1 VAKISLERWNL
12 HKSEGNKGSN
22 MTGKSLL
29 LINRHA
35 RKGQHQAELIVEQL
49 QSLGLELIQ
58 ESMPPPEHL
67 SALIQ
72 RYKGQVDRVV
82 IGGGDGTLNAAIAGL
97 IDSQIPL
104 GLLPL
109 GTANDLARTLGLP
122 VNLTQACQIVAL
134 GKPEAVDVGW
144 VNGKYFFNVASLGL
158 SVKITRQLTKEVKQK
173 WGILAYGITAFQ
185 ALWESRLFHAEIQ
198 LASGEVYPVK
208 TLQIAVGNGR
218 FYGGGMAV
226 APDAAINDGR
236 LDLYSLGLEHW
247 WQMLALLP
255 LFHRGHHA
263 LTPWSDAWQ
272 GQEFYVK
279 TRRPRPICTDGEL
292 ATSTPAH
299 FRVLPQALT
308 IFTALPRTEAVKNIQ
323 VPQQAA

>member
-1 VAKISLERWNL
+1 MATKA
-12 HKSEGNKGSN
+12 
-22 MTGKSLL
+22 LL

-35 RKGQHQAELIVEQL
+35 RKGKQQSEFVVQQL
-49 QSLGLELIQ
+49 QSLGLELI
-58 ESMPPPEHL
+58 EEPMPPPEQL
-67 SALIQ
+67 SDLI
-72 RYKGQVDRVV
+72 RRHKCQVDRVI

-109 GTANDLARTLGLP
+109 GTANDLARTLGIP
-122 VNLTQACQIVAL
+122 ANVAQACQIVAT
-134 GKPEAVDVGW
+134 GNPEPVDVGW

-173 WGILAYGITAFQ
+173 WGVFAYGITAFQ
-185 ALWESRLFHAEIQ
+185 AIWESRPFHAEIR
-198 LASGEVYPVK
+198 LIEGEVHHVK

-218 FYGGGMAV
+218 FYGGGMTV
-226 APDAAINDGR
+226 ASDAAINDGR

-247 WQMLALLP
+247 WQMLALMP
-255 LFHRGHHA
+255 LFHRGQHA
-263 LTPWSDAWQ
+263 LTPWSDAWA

-279 TRRPRPICTDGEL
+279 TRRSRPISTDGEI

-299 FRVLPQALT
+299 FRVIPRALT
-308 IFTALPRTEAVKNIQ
+308 IFTALPKTEATEAVKNSQ
-323 VPQQAA
+323 VSQQVA

>member
-1 VAKISLERWNL
+1 M
-12 HKSEGNKGSN
+12 SN
-22 MTGKSLL
+22 PALL

-35 RKGQHQAELIVEQL
+35 RKAQQQSEFAIEQL
-49 QSLGLELIQ
+49 QSLGLELI
-58 ESMPPPEHL
+58 EEPMPSPEQL
-67 SALIQ
+67 SDLI
-72 RYKGQVDRVV
+72 RRFDGQVTRVI

-97 IDSQIPL
+97 IDTQIPL

-109 GTANDLARTLGLP
+109 GTANDLARTLGIP
-122 VNLTQACQIVAL
+122 ANLEQACQIVAV
-134 GKPEAVDVGW
+134 GQPEPVDVGW

-185 ALWESRLFHAEIQ
+185 AMWESRPFHADIRLPQ
-198 LASGEVYPVK
+198 GEVHTVK

-255 LFHRGHHA
+255 LFHRGQHA
-263 LTPWSDAWQ
+263 LTPWSDAWA
-272 GQEFYVK
+272 GQEFYVE
-279 TRRPRPICTDGEL
+279 TRRSRPICTDGEIS
-292 ATSTPAH
+292 TSTPAH

-308 IFTALPRTEAVKNIQ
+308 ILTALPKAEAVESFQASQQ
-323 VPQQAA
+323 VA